1 MGQPTEI
8 AKLLKW
14 QDPSKFKVMILP
26 TGGDAA
32 SYINVDPDTL
42 TASITGIQLAEI
54 NTTPVEEWIAE
65 EWRFA
70 TGRLEHYQIQLT
82 MKDYENFVLYR
93 MWSNA
98 IQKFTRA
105 YPDDQKF
112 DIKVQ
117 TATDFDVTSFEDIVS
132 FKDCILITVGGPN
145 LDNSA
150 NASIAEFTITAKA
163 SYVETF

>member
-8 AKLLKW
+8 AKSLAW
-14 QDPSKFKVMILP
+14 QDPSKFKVMVLP
-26 TGGDAA
+26 TGGDAQG
-32 SYINVDPDTL
+32 SLNIDPDVL
-42 TASITGIQLAEI
+42 TASVTGIQLAEI

-93 MWSNA
+93 MWAEA
-98 IQKFTRA
+98 IQKFSRS

-112 DIKVQ
+112 DILVQ
-117 TATDFDVTSFEDIVS
+117 TATDFSVTSFKPIVT

-163 SYVETF
+163 SYVETY